1 MKAKVDQVKC
11 GTIGICVKECPQVF
25 RFQPGSKKATV
36 VVNAVPADLQQ
47 KCREV
52 ARMCPNGA
60 IIIEE

>member
-1 MKAKVDQVKC
+1 MKARVDQLKC
-11 GTIGICVKECPQVF
+11 ATIGICVKELSHVF

-36 VVNAVPADLQQ
+36 IVDEISPALEQ

-52 ARMCPNGA
+52 AKMCPNGA

>member
-1 MKAKVDQVKC
+1 MRVKVDQLKC
-11 GTIGICVKECPQVF
+11 ETIGICVKECPQVF

-36 VVNAVPADLQQ
+36 IVDSIPSELER

-52 ARMCPNGA
+52 ARMCPNEA

>member
-1 MKAKVDQVKC
+1 MRAKVDQIKC
-11 GTIGICVKECPQVF
+11 TTVGTCVKECPEVF

-36 VVNAVPADLQQ
+36 IVDEIPPALEL

-52 ARMCPNGA
+52 AKMCPNEA